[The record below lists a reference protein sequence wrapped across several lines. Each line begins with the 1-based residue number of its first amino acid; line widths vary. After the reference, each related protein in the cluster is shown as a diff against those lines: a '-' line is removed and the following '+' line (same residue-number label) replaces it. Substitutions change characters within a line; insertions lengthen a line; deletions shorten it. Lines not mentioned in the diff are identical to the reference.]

1 MWRRLAPP
9 RTKEFFVPELS
20 FLCIGFIWFYIGYVS
35 NEFFSWSTWISVH
48 FVRFH
53 WQSQRLAQRS
63 TRKNRKLWIVLFYPI
78 LVSSVCQQ
86 SFVVQKQC
94 VSKPVCKLAHLEK
107 MLAHS
112 VQGQV
117 GLDARGRRTL
127 DWRQMFVCSL
137 WLLPRHFHFGHALLK
152 MWAKLLDPCKK
163 CEGFSHS
170 QLLERDI
177 RILQTFFLRTLDVKR

>member
-63 TRKNRKLWIVLFYPI
+63 TRKHRKLSIALFYPI

-94 VSKPVCKLAHLEK
+94 VSKPVCKLSHLEK

-127 DWRQMFVCSL
+127 DWKTNVCLLTLTIAWAFPFWPCAPKNVSQTTRSL
-137 WLLPRHFHFGHALLK
+137 QEMRGLVVQPPNLAFPTFGK
-152 MWAKLLDPCKK
+152 
-163 CEGFSHS
+163 GY
-170 QLLERDI
+170 
-177 RILQTFFLRTLDVKR
+177 